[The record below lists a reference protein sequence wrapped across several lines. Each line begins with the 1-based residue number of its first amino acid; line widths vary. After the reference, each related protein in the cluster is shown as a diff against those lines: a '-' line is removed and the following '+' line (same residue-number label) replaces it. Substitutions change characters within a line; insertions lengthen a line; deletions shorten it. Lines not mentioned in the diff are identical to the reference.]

1 LRPHLIWFI
10 FDHMN
15 EPLKKRGRPRG
26 STSFTRININD
37 LAEQV
42 GSNAT
47 IVVSKRW
54 LEEIGLATIQTASPK
69 APIREV
75 AEAEE
80 VEEKIQFSVNSF
92 S

>member
-1 LRPHLIWFI
+1 MRPHFIWFI

-15 EPLKKRGRPRG
+15 DTPKRRGRPRG

-37 LAEQV
+37 LAKQV
-42 GSNAT
+42 GSDAT

-54 LEEIGLATIQTASPK
+54 LEEIGLTIQSASPK

-75 AEAEE
+75 AEEP
-80 VEEKIQFSVNSF
+80 EEKIQFSVNSF